1 MCPVNV
7 FEFSASRKDINQAP
21 PLTAYNLYL
30 SDTTL
35 KEAIQ
40 RGEATRAELRSLAR

>member
-7 FEFSASRKDINQAP
+7 FESSASREGINQAP

-30 SDTTL
+30 SDSTL

-40 RGEATRAELRSLAR
+40 RREVKRGN